1 MSFELKTTNQ
11 TQLEPATPDK
21 KLNRLIDEIEQQK
34 LDLAKWQQAQEQIQ
48 QQVRLKLLPIYS
60 ELHQTLFQQLEQ
72 LWDNVQ
78 NPEFSKAEQLQLDD
92 KTAQLAKLLRHS
104 KSLNKQQIES
114 VQKIDEFYRQL
125 NRQKTPPKT
134 QQNHQTR
141 TLHESS
147 ETQTDQFEYEEWDS
161 EKFQQQREQAMLK
174 KQLEKC
180 EQAAKMAEQ
189 SLKTVYL
196 KITAMIH
203 PDREPDEAKK
213 EEKRKNSITANR
225 ESCL

>member
-134 QQNHQTR
+134 Q
-141 TLHESS
+141 
-147 ETQTDQFEYEEWDS
+147 
-161 EKFQQQREQAMLK
+161 
-174 KQLEKC
+174 
-180 EQAAKMAEQ
+180 
-189 SLKTVYL
+189 
-196 KITAMIH
+196 
-203 PDREPDEAKK
+203 
-213 EEKRKNSITANR
+213 
-225 ESCL
+225 